1 MDGRA
6 AGRLGQGGGCV
17 KAVATPNGFIE
28 VTPALRHCR
37 TVTRQRARNF
47 YYGLKLLPQPQ
58 RWALFAVYA
67 WMRAAD
73 DLVDSAHG
81 HATAAVQLQI
91 DDFRAATNAALAGN
105 PVNDDSLWRALAD
118 ISSRFHL
125 PSDYFNSMLD
135 GQLDDLAHGRYETF
149 DHLRNYCYRVASTV
163 GLLCIEIWGYEDP
176 VARDLAI
183 DRGIAFQL
191 TNIIRDYKQDY
202 DAGRIYLPIE
212 DFERHGID
220 PKILRNWSKPN
231 ACTAMMQQQMQ
242 RAASFYD
249 RSAGLDDL
257 ISPCC
262 RPTLWA
268 MTTIYRALLEKMR
281 RDPAKLVLTKRLR
294 LSAMRKGTIAIRAQW
309 QARAA
314 RQLPVH
320 APVRVP
326 APLVEEVSSNSTA

>member
-1 MDGRA
+1 M
-6 AGRLGQGGGCV
+6 
-17 KAVATPNGFIE
+17 TPRVLANGSIE
-28 VTPALRHCR
+28 VTAALQHCR
-37 TVTRQRARNF
+37 QVTRHRARNF
-47 YYGLKLLPQPQ
+47 YYGLKLLPAPQ

-81 HATAAVQLQI
+81 HATAAIQLRI
-91 DDFRAATNAALAGN
+91 DEFRSATEASLAGS
-105 PVNDDSLWRALAD
+105 PPTRDPLWVALAD
-118 ISSRFHL
+118 ISGRFRL

-149 DHLRNYCYRVASTV
+149 DQLRNYCYRVASTV

-176 VARDLAI
+176 AACELAI

-202 DAGRIYLPIE
+202 DAGRIYLPVE
-212 DFERHGID
+212 DFERHQID
-220 PKILRNWSKPN
+220 PDVLRHWSKSGS
-231 ACTAMMQQQMQ
+231 CRAMMQQQIQ
-242 RAASFYD
+242 RAASFYE
-249 RSAGLDDL
+249 RSAGLDEL

-281 RDPAKLVLTKRLR
+281 QDPAKLVLSKRLR
-294 LSAMRKGTIAIRAQW
+294 LSAMRKGTIAVRARW
-309 QARAA
+309 QARTV
-314 RQLPVH
+314 RQLPQLKPAPAA
-320 APVRVP
+320 APV
-326 APLVEEVSSNSTA
+326 VEEISSNTTA